1 MATRNNDA
9 MPTSYGRAKYLKR
22 SQPPEPR
29 PLETASHSAAR
40 PHTTGCLVPH
50 AGMIPAAD

>member
-9 MPTSYGRAKYLKR
+9 MPTSCGRAQYLKR
-22 SQPPEPR
+22 SQPPEPP

-40 PHTTGCLVPH
+40 PL
-50 AGMIPAAD
+50 AKLI